1 MASSSRSTLIKIHVI
16 LAAFVFPAALMF
28 IVTGAFY
35 TWGIKG
41 SYDSESYVIP
51 LEQPLQGD
59 QQAMTSLVE
68 RELQQ
73 RTIAQPSGESKVK
86 KAGTSYLLEWTGSK
100 RDVVLEPTQDPLQA
114 KLTIKETTWYRNLV
128 QLHKAK
134 GGDAFKVF
142 AAILAASLFVILL
155 SGFIMAWQVPNYR
168 KLAFT
173 FTSAGVVV
181 FVLMVAS
188 S

>member
-1 MASSSRSTLIKIHVI
+1 MANSSRATLIKVHVI

-41 SYDSESYVIP
+41 SYDSQSHVIA

-59 QQAMTSLVE
+59 QQRMSTLVE
-68 RELQQ
+68 RELAQ
-73 RTIAQPSGESKVK
+73 RSIAVPSGQSKIK
-86 KAGTSYLLEWTGSK
+86 KAGTSYQLEWTGSK
-100 RDVVLEPTQDPLQA
+100 RDVLLEPTADALQA

-134 GGDAFKVF
+134 GGQAFKVF
-142 AAILAASLFVILL
+142 AAILAIALFLILL
-155 SGFIMAWQVPNYR
+155 SGFIMAWQMPNYR
-168 KLAFT
+168 KLAAV
-173 FTSAGVVV
+173 FTSAGVVA
-181 FVLMVAS
+181 FVVMVGLS
-188 S
+188 